1 MSASATKVGRDDI
14 EQSLRRLQRELA
26 GDVAAVRPQLVTL
39 SRVAA
44 AGLVIAAYVVG
55 RRVGRRK
62 SAVVEIRRI

>member
-1 MSASATKVGRDDI
+1 MSDTGTKIGRDDI

-39 SRVAA
+39 SRVVAV
-44 AGLVIAAYVVG
+44 GLVVVAYLVG
-55 RRVGRRK
+55 RRAGRRK